1 MCLVK
6 KDVNSNHFSS
16 GGKHLFKKQVL
27 GFESPGYN
35 VLKSEMPAAILE
47 D

>member
-35 VLKSEMPAAILE
+35 VLNEMPTANPQIG
-47 D
+47 